1 VGQSDREKWNQ
12 RYREGAYATRKHPS
26 ALLVE
31 WLPRLELVEKPH
43 RAIDLACGI
52 GRNALYL
59 AHHGWEVHAVDI
71 SEVALQKLVAVAADG
86 LEIRCTRMD
95 LEAGQ
100 PWPAE
105 LKTAG
110 PFDLAIMIR
119 YTNLPL
125 ITQAKELLKPGG
137 YLIVEAHRIT
147 DEDVAGP
154 HGARFRV
161 APGALRAAAAGYE
174 MIDYRESIVE
184 DPDGRRVALARMLAR
199 RPAITA
205 RPGE

>member
-1 VGQSDREKWNQ
+1 
-12 RYREGAYATRKHPS
+12 
-26 ALLVE
+26 
-31 WLPRLELVEKPH
+31 
-43 RAIDLACGI
+43 
-52 GRNALYL
+52 
-59 AHHGWEVHAVDI
+59 
-71 SEVALQKLVAVAADG
+71 
-86 LEIRCTRMD
+86 MD

-110 PFDLAIMIR
+110 TFDLALMIR

-154 HGARFRV
+154 TARGFGWRPARFGTRPPV
-161 APGALRAAAAGYE
+161 
-174 MIDYRESIVE
+174 MKSIDYRESIVE

>member
-1 VGQSDREKWNQ
+1 VSQSDREKWNQ

-31 WLPRLELVEKPH
+31 WLPRLELVEEPH

-59 AHHGWEVHAVDI
+59 AQHGWEVHAVDI
-71 SEVALQKLVAVAADG
+71 SEVALQKLAAVAADG

-110 PFDLAIMIR
+110 LFDLAIMIR
-119 YTNLPL
+119 YTNLAL
-125 ITQAKELLKPGG
+125 ITQVKELLKPGG
-137 YLIVEAHRIT
+137 YLITEAHRIT

-154 HGARFRV
+154 HGPRFRV
-161 APGALRAAAAGYE
+161 APGALRDAAAGYE
-174 MIDYRESIVE
+174 IIDYRESIAE

-199 RPAITA
+199 RPATT
-205 RPGE
+205 PD